1 LRRRVRP
8 RWTLPRPAASSLE
21 TALVAFVQA
30 HEVVMMHEA
39 KPQVAAGKNAQ
50 IDVRVAK
57 LREEWIAN
65 ESIILNSISSHD
77 MSSPA
82 GCHDR

>member
-1 LRRRVRP
+1 MDAAS
-8 RWTLPRPAASSLE
+8 PAASSLE

-39 KPQVAAGKNAQ
+39 RPQVAAGKNAQ
-50 IDVRVAK
+50 IDVRVSK

-65 ESIILNSISSHD
+65 ESIILNCISSHD
-77 MSSPA
+77 MSPPA

>member
-1 LRRRVRP
+1 VHERQVAPLLCHRGSCERADYAPLAVQH
-8 RWTLPRPAASSLE
+8 TPRPLE

-39 KPQVAAGKNAQ
+39 RPQVAAGKNAQ
-50 IDVRVAK
+50 IDVRVSK

-65 ESIILNSISSHD
+65 ESIYHNS
-77 MSSPA
+77 
-82 GCHDR
+82 

>member
-1 LRRRVRP
+1 MIAAARGRP

-39 KPQVAAGKNAQ
+39 RPQVAAGKNAQ
-50 IDVRVAK
+50 IDVRVSK
-57 LREEWIAN
+57 LREDSGSRTN
-65 ESIILNSISSHD
+65 
-77 MSSPA
+77 P
-82 GCHDR
+82 